1 MMLKFELSINFYKW
15 NPYKR
20 L

>member
-1 MMLKFELSINFYKW
+1 MLKFELSINFYKW